1 MNYPEPLE
9 NLIRELSKLPSIGRK
24 TAERLAFYL
33 LSREASE
40 AEGLSR
46 AILEAKRRIRPCRI
60 CFNYSEA
67 RDTTEPICSICADP
81 GRDRSMICVVSQP
94 QELWIIERTGEYRGL
109 YHVLGGL
116 ISPVDGVS
124 PEDLRIEELLRRL
137 RSGEVKEVI
146 LALDPT
152 VEGEATA
159 MFLAR
164 KIRALDSADSPP
176 KIKVTQIAHGV
187 PIGRDLELA
196 DELTLSQALRGRSE
210 I

>member
-60 CFNYSEA
+60 CYNYSEA